1 MLPKSFT
8 RHARVITAALLGLF
22 AVIPSARAQ
31 AQNATITGKVVGD
44 AGQPLEFANVYI
56 TELVLSVP
64 TNAQGIFSIVVPAA
78 RVSGQAVNLR
88 VRAVGFKPGFV
99 AIKVTPGSQTQ
110 NFTLEKDVN
119 RLSEVV
125 VSGSMEGTERS
136 KVAFAVGR
144 VTAEDIP
151 VPALN
156 PVTALQ
162 GKVAGMRVA
171 STSGRPGSSPE
182 IMLRGPTSI
191 NSSGRAPGPLIIVDG
206 TILRNQ
212 SLNEIGGLDIE
223 SVEVVKGAAGASL
236 YGAQAAN
243 GVINIKT
250 KRGAARNEVR
260 VSARAE
266 YGSSDL
272 SSVNMKQ
279 PVNHHLQ
286 LDETGKKF
294 CIAGA
299 GSVSP
304 CSRVTGWMEEIY
316 RINNVAAD
324 TVRTPQSMQWNS
336 PALAGGELLNTFQSN
351 IWPGQYY
358 NGLSQVTTNNP
369 VMVNSVDVNGRAG
382 NVRYFVTAALTDDA
396 GAIKGLQ
403 GSQQRR
409 ARVNLD
415 YDVRPNLTLSVSSLF
430 NKGRTDNRS
439 GGSSNGG
446 IFGQLLRGAPSGTDY
461 TAVDTL
467 GRPLVR
473 GGGANLRGTGNG
485 GGTFLY
491 DAYNLNDYTSS
502 NRYQGSINATYTPA
516 PWASFE
522 ALYSYDN
529 RQSMSN
535 AYVSKGYRTFT
546 ATPNSN
552 LGNQQISNASRESMN
567 SYVSA
572 TFRKQLTS
580 DLNAKANFRGL
591 FDRDYIINNNS
602 SGTQFVVKDVY
613 TLSNTTQNFT
623 TGSSSQLVKN
633 MGFIAGGNADYKGK
647 YILDGTFRYDGSS
660 LFGAGNRWSPFGRVS
675 GVWRLSEESWFSVP
689 KVSDFRVRASR
700 GSAGNSP
707 RFSAQYETYSCSA
720 TGCSLG
726 QAGNSQLKPETTVEN
741 EFGSDFTLFGKLGV
755 EVTYAQSNTSN
766 QILNVPTPAALGF
779 TSKWQNAGTVQ
790 NKTIELALNLPVISK
805 KDFQWNMRGTFDRN
819 RTYITELLMPEY
831 FTDAGTSQGTG
842 SIFLITSR
850 TDQSNGY
857 PVNRMGNIWARR
869 FYRSCSDMPSSVASQ
884 CGDGKAYQV
893 DDKGWVVWVGEGNS
907 WRDGIT
913 KNLWQTK
920 LSAANSPWAYPL
932 QFGHPIVDRPLAG
945 EKGQGTGNTS
955 IIGNTLPSF
964 RFAFNN
970 TITYKKFSVYGLL
983 DGTIGHYIQNQG
995 AGWGLLDFAN
1005 GYFDMGGKSVETA
1018 KPLGYGW
1025 RVGGS
1030 EGIGTGGFYD
1040 LLGPN
1045 NWNTEKGSY
1054 ARLRE
1059 VAATY
1064 QLGKVAG
1071 INDVTL
1077 QLIGRNMLTWTKYS
1091 GIDPEVG
1098 VSGSGQSNSGLVNQ
1112 VDAFGFPTLRTF
1124 TFTISTRF

>member
-8 RHARVITAALLGLF
+8 RPARAIAAALLGLF

-56 TELVLSVP
+56 TELVISVP
-64 TNAQGIFSIVVPAA
+64 TNAQGIYAITVPAA

-88 VRAVGFKPGFV
+88 VRAVGFKPAFT

-191 NSSGRAPGPLIIVDG
+191 NASGRGTGPLIIVDG

-212 SLNEIGGLDIE
+212 SLAEIGGLDIE

-250 KRGAARNEVR
+250 KRGATRNETR
-260 VSARAE
+260 VGARVEYGTSDLNSARII
-266 YGSSDL
+266 
-272 SSVNMKQ
+272 Q

-286 LDETGKKF
+286 LDETGKRF
-294 CIAGA
+294 CEA
-299 GSVSP
+299 GSGSLSP
-304 CSRVTGWMEEIY
+304 CSRSTGWMEEIY

-324 TVRTPQSMQWNS
+324 TIRTPRSLQWNS
-336 PALAGGELLNTFQSN
+336 PAASGGELLNVFQSN
-351 IWPGQYY
+351 IWPNQYY
-358 NGLSQVTTNNP
+358 NGLAQVSTNSPTQLNT
-369 VMVNSVDVNGRAG
+369 VDVNGRVG
-382 NVRYFVTAALTDDA
+382 NVRYFVTGSYTNDG
-396 GAIKGLQ
+396 GAIKGLN
-403 GSQQRR
+403 GAQQRR

-415 YDVRPNLTLSVSSLF
+415 YDVRPNLTVSVSSLF
-430 NKGRTDNRS
+430 NRSTVDDRS

-461 TAVDTL
+461 SAVDTL
-467 GRPLVR
+467 GRPIVR
-473 GGGANLRGTGNG
+473 GGGSGLRGTGNG

-491 DAYNLNDYTSS
+491 DMQNLNAYT
-502 NRYQGSINATYTPA
+502 NADRWQGSINTTYTPA

-522 ALYSYDN
+522 ALYSFDN
-529 RQSMSN
+529 RDRISN
-535 AYVSKGYRTFT
+535 SYVSKGYRTFT
-546 ATPNSN
+546 LSPNDN
-552 LGNQQISNASRESMN
+552 LGNQSIGNQTRQSMN
-567 SYVSA
+567 AYVSG

-580 DLNAKANFRGL
+580 DLNGKLNIRGL
-591 FDRDYIINNNS
+591 MDRDYVLSNS
-602 SGTQFVVKDVY
+602 SSGQQYVVKDVY
-613 TLSNTTQNFT
+613 TLSNTTTNFST
-623 TGSSSQLVKN
+623 SSSSSLIKN
-633 MGFIAGGNADYKGK
+633 VGAIAGANLDYKGK
-647 YILDGTFRYDGSS
+647 YIADGTFRRDGSS
-660 LFGAGNRWSPFGRVS
+660 LFGAGNRFANFGRLS
-675 GVWRLSEESWFSVP
+675 GVWRLSEESWFSLP
-689 KVSDFRVRASR
+689 KVSDMRVRASR

-707 RFSAQYETYSCSA
+707 SFSAQYETYSCSA
-720 TGCSLG
+720 SGCSLG
-726 QAGNSQLKPETTVEN
+726 QAGNSQLKPEKTTEN
-741 EFGSDFTLFGKLGV
+741 EFGSDFTLFGKIGV
-755 EVTYAQSNTSN
+755 ELTYAQSNTTN
-766 QILNVPTPAALGF
+766 QILNVPTPASLGF
-779 TSKWQNAGTVQ
+779 SSKWQNAGTIQ
-790 NKTIELALNLPVISK
+790 NKTFEVALNLPVISR
-805 KDFQWNMRGTFDRN
+805 KDFSWNTRGTFDRN
-819 RTYITELLMPEY
+819 RTYITELFMPEY
-831 FTDAGTSQGTG
+831 FTSAGTTQGTG
-842 SIFLITSR
+842 SLFLFTAR
-850 TDQSNGY
+850 TDKSNGE
-857 PVNRMGNIWARR
+857 PANRYGGMWGRR
-869 FYRSCSDMPSSVASQ
+869 FYKTCGDLPASVQAS

-893 DDKGWVVWVGEGNS
+893 NDQGWVVWVGEGNS

-920 LSAANSPWAYPL
+920 LSAANSPWNYPL
-932 QFGHPIVDRPLAG
+932 NFGHPIVDRPLRG
-945 EKGQGTGNTS
+945 EKGEGTGNTS

-964 RFAFNN
+964 RFALNN
-970 TITYKKFSVYGLL
+970 TITYKKLSLYGLL
-983 DGTIGHYIQNQG
+983 DGTVGHSINNQG

-1005 GYFDMGGKSVETA
+1005 NYFDMGGRSVETA

-1030 EGIGTGGFYD
+1030 EGAGTGGFYD

-1045 NWNTEKGSY
+1045 NWNVEKGTY
-1054 ARLRE
+1054 AKLRE
-1059 VAATY
+1059 VALTY
-1064 QLGKVAG
+1064 QLGKIAG
-1071 INDVTL
+1071 LNDVTL
-1077 QLIGRNMLTWTKYS
+1077 QLIGRNLYTFTNYS

-1098 VSGSGQSNSGLVNQ
+1098 VSGAGQASSGLVNQ
-1112 VDAFGFPTLRTF
+1112 VDAFGFPTLRTY
-1124 TFTISTRF
+1124 TFTIQTRF